1 MLEESNFLLDILEK
15 CNFLVHKMKK
25 INFSLTE
32 AREDYLEAILIL
44 SSKSSRVRPI
54 DIAKLKGV
62 SKATV
67 SVTISTLVKMGYVQA
82 ENPRSIT
89 LTEKGIEVAES
100 VLKKHGL
107 LLGFLTEH
115 LGVSASIARE
125 AACKME
131 HAIGPLIAEK
141 LAKFILNL
149 RDLKVRGK
157 RRLRF
162 YNLRELGLNTCNR
175 RKRKIFLR
183 KKVR

>member
-1 MLEESNFLLDILEK
+1 
-15 CNFLVHKMKK
+15 
-25 INFSLTE
+25 
-32 AREDYLEAILIL
+32 
-44 SSKSSRVRPI
+44 
-54 DIAKLKGV
+54 
-62 SKATV
+62 
-67 SVTISTLVKMGYVQA
+67 MGYVQA

-100 VLKKHGL
+100 VLKKHEL

-162 YNLRELGLNTCNR
+162 YNLRELDLNTCNR

-183 KKVR
+183 KKVRQD

>member
-1 MLEESNFLLDILEK
+1 
-15 CNFLVHKMKK
+15 MKNGNK
-25 INFSLTE
+25 SLTE

-44 SSKSSRVRPI
+44 SSKASRVRPI
-54 DIAKLKGV
+54 DIARLKNV

-67 SVTISTLVKMGYVQA
+67 SVTLSTLVKMGYVQA
-82 ENPRSIT
+82 ENPHSVA
-89 LTEKGIEVAES
+89 LTQKGLEVAQS
-100 VLKKHGL
+100 VVRKHEL

-115 LGVSASIARE
+115 LGVSAAVARE

-149 RDLKVRGK
+149 RNLKARGK

-162 YNLRELGLNTCNR
+162 YNLRELGLNSCNR